1 MPFPIE
7 NKLVITVTSSAL
19 FDMTES
25 NEVFETQGVEA
36 YRKYQKDN
44 LNNTLE
50 KGVAFPFI
58 SRFLSLNKIFKEE
71 QPVEVILFSKNSPDA
86 GNRAMRSLLDYG
98 LDISRFVFTSGL
110 PNFQYLPAYNSTLFL
125 TSNSEDTQAAIAAG
139 YAAGTVINKTVL
151 DDENDPQ
158 LRLAFDF
165 DSVLAGDESERIY
178 KENGMEEY
186 RKWEKENSA
195 NPLSA
200 GPLEPLLARLSK
212 FREMEKLRVAEDPSY
227 KPVIQTSIV
236 TARNAPAHERVLT
249 TLEHWGIEVDQ
260 LFFLGGMEKARVLE
274 ILKPHIFFDD
284 QMVHL
289 ENLFD
294 VPAAHIPFGVANQKS
309 E

>member
-7 NKLVITVTSSAL
+7 KKLVITVTSSAL

-25 NEVFETQGVEA
+25 NEVFEKQGVDA

-44 LNNTLE
+44 LNNTLK

-125 TSNSEDTQAAIAAG
+125 TSNSEDTQAAIDAG
-139 YAAGTVINKTVL
+139 YAAGTVINKTVV
-151 DDENDPQ
+151 DDENDLQ

-178 KENGMEEY
+178 KEKGMEEY
-186 RKWEKENSA
+186 RKWVRIPVDTRS
-195 NPLSA
+195 PI
-200 GPLEPLLARLSK
+200 
-212 FREMEKLRVAEDPSY
+212 
-227 KPVIQTSIV
+227 PVISVQSV
-236 TARNAPAHERVLT
+236 GDLQYRGR
-249 TLEHWGIEVDQ
+249 
-260 LFFLGGMEKARVLE
+260 
-274 ILKPHIFFDD
+274 
-284 QMVHL
+284 
-289 ENLFD
+289 
-294 VPAAHIPFGVANQKS
+294 S
-309 E
+309 

>member
-110 PNFQYLPAYNSTLFL
+110 PNFQYLPAYNST
-125 TSNSEDTQAAIAAG
+125 
-139 YAAGTVINKTVL
+139 
-151 DDENDPQ
+151 
-158 LRLAFDF
+158 
-165 DSVLAGDESERIY
+165 
-178 KENGMEEY
+178 
-186 RKWEKENSA
+186 
-195 NPLSA
+195 
-200 GPLEPLLARLSK
+200 
-212 FREMEKLRVAEDPSY
+212 
-227 KPVIQTSIV
+227 
-236 TARNAPAHERVLT
+236 
-249 TLEHWGIEVDQ
+249 
-260 LFFLGGMEKARVLE
+260 FF
-274 ILKPHIFFDD
+274 F
-284 QMVHL
+284 
-289 ENLFD
+289 
-294 VPAAHIPFGVANQKS
+294 
-309 E
+309 